1 MLTYEEFLEKYG
13 AELYLEICL
22 FWGSISKLNP
32 KTNRYEI
39 QKVIGPDEFHE
50 KYPNSQSG
58 GLKDNS
64 YTNLMVTWAINKAFI
79 IIEHLSPD
87 IKDGIMKKIDLS
99 NTELMKWKDMQR
111 KMNVIVSKEGI
122 ISQFDKYFD
131 LDELDWDFYKNKYKN
146 TERMDRIL
154 KSEGKSPDSYK
165 VSKQADTLMIFYLL
179 DLKEIE
185 EIFEQLGYISIKDML
200 KKNFDYYFKRTSNG
214 STLSPLVHSYLAELL
229 EYEDLS
235 YKLFLRSLESDY
247 NDIQNGST
255 GEGIHTG
262 VMAGSIL
269 LSLFSYVG
277 LNLRS
282 NNVQINPHLPKTWHK
297 IKFNISFKKDIYYFE
312 ITSTTIKIKIKNFS
326 QKIIKISIIN
336 EEISINPEK
345 EEWVEYNLQ

>member
-1 MLTYEEFLEKYG
+1 L
-13 AELYLEICL
+13 
-22 FWGSISKLNP
+22 
-32 KTNRYEI
+32 
-39 QKVIGPDEFHE
+39 QKNPDEFHE
-50 KYPNSQSG
+50 KYPNSEFG

-64 YTNLMVTWAINKAFI
+64 YTNLMVTWAINKAFN
-79 IIEHLSPD
+79 IIELLSSNV
-87 IKDGIMKKIDLS
+87 KDEILKKIDLS

-111 KMNVIVSKEGI
+111 KMNVIISKEGI
-122 ISQFDKYFD
+122 ISQYDGYFD
-131 LDELDWDFYKNKYKN
+131 LDELDWGYYRDKYKN
-146 TERMDRIL
+146 THRMDRIL

-165 VSKQADTLMIFYLL
+165 VAKQADTLMIFFLL

-185 EIFEQLGYISIKDML
+185 EIFEQLGYASNKDML
-200 KKNFDYYFKRTSNG
+200 KKNFDYYFKRTSHG
-214 STLSPLVHSYLAELL
+214 STLSSLVHSHLAELI

-247 NDIQNGST
+247 IDIQNGST

-282 NNVQINPHLPKTWHK
+282 DNIQINPRLPKTWHK

-326 QKIIKISIIN
+326 RKIIKISIVNKKIT
-336 EEISINPEK
+336 INPEN
-345 EEWVEYNLQ
+345 EEWMEYNLQ